1 MGGGAGNGGLT
12 VSGDFAI
19 PKHFNS
25 AEVEEKWRAA
35 WRENDLFNSAPQEG
49 RENYCIMLPPPNVT
63 GTLHMGHAFQHALM
77 DALIRRERMRG
88 RNVLWQAGTDH
99 AGIAT
104 QIVVERELAAR
115 GVDAAKLSRE
125 EFLREAWEWKERS
138 GSAITRQMQKLGASC
153 DWSRERFTMDEKLSE
168 TVSEVFVRLY
178 EEGLIYRGKRL
189 VNWDPTLLTAVSD
202 LEVAGAEEDG
212 VMYYVRYP
220 FADGGE
226 GGVVIGTT
234 RPETI
239 LVDGAVAVHPEDGR
253 FQHLLG
259 RRVFV
264 PLTEPRRDIEIIAD
278 SYVRPEFGSGCV
290 KITAAHDFNDY
301 EVCRRHA
308 DKNIPVIVLFTPEA
322 KMNENAPESYRGM
335 DRFAARQ
342 QIVKDLAAAGFL
354 EKEEPHRYKLP
365 RGDRSG
371 AVLEPMLTDQWFMKM
386 DGLAA
391 RALEMAER
399 GELRF
404 VPENWRKVYNQWL
417 CNIQDWCIS
426 RQLLWG
432 HRIPAWYGEDG
443 GIIVARSE
451 EEVKQKSGGKT
462 LRRDP
467 DVLDT
472 WFSSAL
478 WPFST
483 LDWPDTDNA
492 HYRHYFP
499 GSVLVTGFDIIF
511 FWVARMAMM
520 SGRFTGKA
528 PFRDVYITGLVRD
541 ASGQKMSKSKGNV
554 LDPLDLTD
562 GIGGEELVQKR
573 TTGLMNPA
581 QAGAIAAAT
590 RRDFPDGIP
599 AFGADALRFTFIS
612 LASYGRDIKF
622 DLARCAGYRNFCNK
636 AWNAARF
643 VLRACEDYD
652 HAAECAPPSAA
663 DLWIISRLQRAE
675 AEISES
681 LDIYRFDLAAAAAY
695 HFLWNEYCD
704 WYVEIAKMELDG
716 GTAVR
721 RRAQRTLVSALE
733 VALRLLHPFMP
744 FITEELWEK
753 IAPLAGVGG
762 EISIMR
768 AAWPAAQ
775 KEKINEAAEEEM
787 ARLIAAVETC
797 RKLRGESGALS
808 SAKPALLVCGE
819 KESFAPLS
827 APVLKLCGFSECE
840 MRAELPPDIPQAA
853 AAGFHFA
860 VDLRADAK
868 ETRARLSK
876 ILQKAEGE
884 IAALQKT
891 LENESFTARAPAEV
905 VEKKRARLEAAK
917 KESADAKAQLEKLAK
932 E

>member
-1 MGGGAGNGGLT
+1 MSGAP
-12 VSGDFAI
+12 

-25 AEVEEKWRAA
+25 AAVEEKWRAV
-35 WRENDLFNSAPQEG
+35 WRVHDLFNSAPQKG

-77 DALIRRERMRG
+77 DALVRRERMRG

-104 QIVVERELAAR
+104 QIVVGRELAAR
-115 GVDAAKLSRE
+115 GIDAAKLSRE
-125 EFLREAWEWKERS
+125 EFLREAWAWKERS
-138 GSAITRQMQKLGASC
+138 GGAITRQMQKFGASC
-153 DWSRERFTMDEKLSE
+153 DWSRGRFTMDEKLSE
-168 TVSEVFVRLY
+168 TVAEVFVRLY
-178 EEGLIYRGKRL
+178 EDGLIYRGKRL
-189 VNWDPTLLTAVSD
+189 VNWDPVLLTAVSD
-202 LEVAGAEEDG
+202 LEVAGEEEDG
-212 VMYYVRYP
+212 IMYYVRYP

-239 LVDGAVAVHPEDGR
+239 LVDGAVAVHPEDAR
-253 FQHLLG
+253 FRHLLG
-259 RRVFV
+259 RRVWV
-264 PLTEPRRDIEIIAD
+264 PLTEPRRAIEIIAD
-278 SYVRPEFGSGCV
+278 GYVRSEFGSGCV

-301 EVCRRHA
+301 EVCRRHP

-322 KMNENAPESYRGM
+322 KMNENAPAAYRGM
-335 DRFAARQ
+335 DRFAARR
-342 QIVKDLAAAGFL
+342 QIVKDLAAAGLL
-354 EKEEPHRYKLP
+354 EKEEPHRYTPP

-386 DGLAA
+386 ESLAA
-391 RALEMAER
+391 RALQMAER
-399 GELRF
+399 GEVRF
-404 VPENWRKVYNQWL
+404 VPDNWRKVYDRWL
-417 CNIQDWCIS
+417 HNIQDWCIS

-443 GIIVARSE
+443 GIIVARNE
-451 EEVKQKSGGKT
+451 TEAQQKAGGKP

-520 SGRFTGKA
+520 GGRFTGKS

-554 LDPLDLTD
+554 LDPMDLTD

-573 TTGLMNPA
+573 TSGLMNPK

-590 RRDFPDGIP
+590 RRDFPEGIP

-622 DLARCAGYRNFCNK
+622 DLARCTGYRNFCNK
-636 AWNAARF
+636 IWNAARF
-643 VLRACEDYD
+643 VLGACEDYD
-652 HAAECAPPSAA
+652 VGGECAPPSAA
-663 DLWIISRLQRAE
+663 DSWIIGRLQRAE
-675 AEISES
+675 LAISEAME
-681 LDIYRFDLAAAAAY
+681 IYRFDLAAAAAH

-704 WYVEIAKMELDG
+704 WYVEIAKMELRESA
-716 GTAVR
+716 AVR
-721 RRAQRTLVSALE
+721 RRAQNTLVSVLE
-733 VALRLLHPFMP
+733 ESLRLLHPFMP

-753 IAPLAGVGG
+753 IAPRAGVKK
-762 EISIMR
+762 EISVMR
-768 AAWPAAQ
+768 AAWPEADI
-775 KEKINEAAEEEM
+775 KKIDAAAEEKM
-787 ARLIAAVETC
+787 RILIAAVESC
-797 RKLRGESGALS
+797 RKLRGESGAS
-808 SAKPALLVCGE
+808 PAAKTALLVCGDE
-819 KESFAPLS
+819 KLFAPF
-827 APVLKLCGFSECE
+827 APQVVRLCGFSAHE
-840 MRAELPPDIPQAA
+840 MRGELPPDMPQAA
-853 AAGFHFA
+853 AAGFRFA
-860 VDLRADAK
+860 LDVRADK
-868 ETRARLSK
+868 EETRARLLK
-876 ILQKAEGE
+876 TVQKTAGE
-884 IAALQKT
+884 ITALQKT
-891 LENESFTARAPAEV
+891 LENESFTARAPAAV
-905 VEKKRARLEAAK
+905 VKNKRARLATAK
-917 KESADAKAQLEKLAK
+917 TENADAKARLEKLGG
-932 E
+932 